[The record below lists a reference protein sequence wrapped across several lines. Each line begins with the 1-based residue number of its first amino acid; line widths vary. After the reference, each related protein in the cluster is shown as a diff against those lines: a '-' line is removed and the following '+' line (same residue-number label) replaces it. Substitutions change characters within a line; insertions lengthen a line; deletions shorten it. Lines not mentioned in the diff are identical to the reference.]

1 MKLTIHIDGGSRGNP
16 GPAGAGVLIQDA
28 SDRPVRELGFFLG
41 RMTNNMA
48 EYSALLHALDEAAEI
63 GAGTLAIRCD
73 SELLVRQIKREYRV
87 RNAGLQPLHA
97 QAVKSLGRFDAWE
110 IRHIPRELNSRA
122 DELANMAMDLAEDVV
137 ITNTDAKQVAASGST
152 GGATSVGRRF
162 IACCERAPDPAV
174 CPAPCATD
182 SELVFDR
189 VMPAGVCLDAAAA
202 LLRAVDA
209 SEKTGAPVEADCP
222 RTGCNAR
229 FRIQVSQ
236 DK

>member
-16 GPAGAGVLIQDA
+16 GPAGAGVVIRDA
-28 SDRPVRELGFFLG
+28 SDRPIREVGFFLG

-48 EYSALLHALDEAAEI
+48 EYAALLHALDEAAEI

-73 SELLVRQIKREYRV
+73 SELLVRQIKGEYRV
-87 RNAGLQPLHA
+87 KNPGLKKVFA

-110 IRHIPRELNSRA
+110 IQHIPRELNTRA

-137 ITNTDAKQVAASGST
+137 ITNTDPEKVAASQST
-152 GGATSVGRRF
+152 DELTSVGHRF
-162 IACCERAPDPAV
+162 IACCQRAPDPAV
-174 CPAPCATD
+174 CPAPCASD

-189 VMPAGVCLDAAAA
+189 VMPAGVCLGAAAA

-209 SEKTGAPVEADCP
+209 SEKTGAPVKVDCP
-222 RTGCNAR
+222 RAGCNAR
-229 FRIQVSQ
+229 FRVHASQ
-236 DK
+236 AK